1 MTSLSA
7 ELHSKIL
14 KDFILPQCSN
24 LCCLGLHVRDGDAQ
38 TMKVY
43 VEDKTHYVVDNM
55 DAAQAEKGY
64 MKTKVY
70 KCFNFPCMRK

>member
-1 MTSLSA
+1 MLNFTLN
-7 ELHSKIL
+7 IL
-14 KDFILPQCSN
+14 KDLILPQRSN

-55 DAAQAEKGY
+55 DAAQAEKGLHEDKGLQVLQLP
-64 MKTKVY
+64 MHAKR
-70 KCFNFPCMRK
+70 NL

>member
-1 MTSLSA
+1 
-7 ELHSKIL
+7 
-14 KDFILPQCSN
+14 
-24 LCCLGLHVRDGDAQ
+24 VRDGDAQ

>member
-1 MTSLSA
+1 M
-7 ELHSKIL
+7 
-14 KDFILPQCSN
+14 
-24 LCCLGLHVRDGDAQ
+24 RDGDAQ

-70 KCFNFPCMRK
+70 KCFNFPCMRKETYDISGCTIM